1 MISHVS
7 VVIPFFK
14 INAATPNRSQRIEVI
29 LQIRIRVDRT
39 SSPLHCFCFPSHH
52 RSQISKL
59 VHHLKPNQND
69 KQHSTSNSSLQQEVL
84 ISLTHAR
91 SSLHPEQFEVQLR
104 WYFFQGICHSM
115 LSVIISTWEARQGR
129 DGQLCTGQTMSY
141 WPWTMMVGMWH
152 LWFWNYLVE
161 GRVEFTCLSL
171 AFLEVGSCHT
181 WNPRQNPFSLCIY
194 WVRITYIDE
203 ILILDPHK
211 CAVGEEHWPTFQN
224 QVCWR
229 KQLTWRTCHLRHTQ
243 GVYKGPWHSC
253 SVHRLSKDLKTSKS
267 TSKKCDRLQ
276 IAEAQ

>member
-1 MISHVS
+1 MPFN
-7 VVIPFFK
+7 VVCNHFHM
-14 INAATPNRSQRIEVI
+14 RSKTGEGWTIMYRADNVI
-29 LQIRIRVDRT
+29 LTLNNDGGNVTPMI
-39 SSPLHCFCFPSHH
+39 
-52 RSQISKL
+52 
-59 VHHLKPNQND
+59 LKW
-69 KQHSTSNSSLQQEVL
+69 
-84 ISLTHAR
+84 
-91 SSLHPEQFEVQLR
+91 F
-104 WYFFQGICHSM
+104 G
-115 LSVIISTWEARQGR
+115 GR
-129 DGQLCTGQTMSY
+129 K
-141 WPWTMMVGMWH
+141 
-152 LWFWNYLVE
+152 
-161 GRVEFTCLSL
+161 GRVYLFIL

-229 KQLTWRTCHLRHTQ
+229 KQLTWRTRHLRHTQ

-276 IAEAQ
+276 IAGAQ